1 MFAISESFKAFP
13 QANCTYSKN
22 DEFIVNNNIDIGL
35 AVDSDA
41 GLKMPVLKN
50 IETMDLNKL
59 SSSLNNLIESAR
71 SNSLTPDDLKGGI
84 ISISNLG
91 SFNIRSFDAI
101 IFPGQTYI
109 LSVGQIFEDVV
120 VSKGDISTGNFMNLT
135 LACDHRAVDGVL
147 AAKFFSNIAHTM
159 EKIK

>member
-1 MFAISESFKAFP
+1 
-13 QANCTYSKN
+13 
-22 DEFIVNNNIDIGL
+22 
-35 AVDSDA
+35 
-41 GLKMPVLKN
+41 MPVLKN
-50 IETMDLNKL
+50 IEKMDLNNL
-59 SSSLNNLIESAR
+59 SSSLNSLIEAAR
-71 SNSLTPDDLKGGI
+71 TNKLNPQDTKGGV

-91 SFNIRSFDAI
+91 AFNVRSFDAI
-101 IFPGQTYI
+101 IFPGQTFI

-147 AAKFFSNIAHTM
+147 AAKFFTNIAHTM